1 MVEFPFEFTRTLPEL
16 NRIGIVSGEESP
28 KVAEDSSG
36 VTLERM
42 QPWIEDF
49 LGHMNGIRD
58 DYDLGNIVQQTCLVD
73 ATSYSE

>member
-16 NRIGIVSGEESP
+16 NRIGIVSSEESP
-28 KVAEDSSG
+28 KVAEDSDG

-42 QPWIEDF
+42 RLWIEDF
-49 LGHMNGIRD
+49 LGHMNGICD
-58 DYDLGNIVQQTCLVD
+58 NYNLGNIVQQTCSVD